1 MESNQYSKDR
11 EAESKQN
18 ARSEAVPDSIAK
30 IQSAG
35 ILRGQSRRTRRGKQT
50 RNNEYYFSLI
60 FRYFVREN
68 LSKYTR
74 EVFNTQFRSVIN
86 REFCDTRRNFVNIVN
101 IVNIVHI
108 GATCKKDKIRI
119 GIFELEFIPIL
130 IISNNFYNFS
140 TTIFIFVAVFSI
152 SQWFQL

>member
-1 MESNQYSKDR
+1 MHVAKLFPI
-11 EAESKQN
+11 
-18 ARSEAVPDSIAK
+18 RSQKFNRPEFCGDSHEERDEENRPAIMNIISLWFFDISSAK
-30 IQSAG
+30 IF
-35 ILRGQSRRTRRGKQT
+35 
-50 RNNEYYFSLI
+50 RNIQEKFSTH
-60 FRYFVREN
+60 V
-68 LSKYTR
+68 
-74 EVFNTQFRSVIN
+74 RSVIN

-130 IISNNFYNFS
+130 IISNNFYNFA